1 MQCLHFVLVTEV
13 VRVVRM
19 SSRRLTPRR
28 ARWCLTKI
36 YIAFKSFQQVVRQKE
51 FLEKTVV
58 TLKSQ
63 LKQVKAFFAN
73 SKNIESKSWQSF
85 HFCNVFQI
93 LMGAGGIATK
103 GELCE
108 DVVAEQGSP
117 QRNRN
122 TQEGTF
128 AVAEVQS

>member
-1 MQCLHFVLVTEV
+1 M
-13 VRVVRM
+13 
-19 SSRRLTPRR
+19 
-28 ARWCLTKI
+28 
-36 YIAFKSFQQVVRQKE
+36 VRQKE

-63 LKQVKAFFAN
+63 LNQVKVFFAN